1 MTGCKDVTD
10 EGIEIVRKNFGKL
23 KELHLEG
30 IDGLTINSIPLLI
43 STTTA
48 LEALN
53 LAKCYQMTDAVLHA
67 LATRLQP
74 VNKRVELR
82 DLNMMGCTRLTDAG
96 VGELLQK
103 CTGLATLNFRF
114 CTGVGGMAFSP
125 LQTISLSSLT
135 YLDVSGMKIHDLDL
149 SWITGGCRNLKT
161 LFLERIHTITNDS
174 MSLISDNLH
183 ALESLSLNGC
193 INIGDKGIFF
203 FCLGIRKA

>member
-1 MTGCKDVTD
+1 
-10 EGIEIVRKNFGKL
+10 
-23 KELHLEG
+23 
-30 IDGLTINSIPLLI
+30 
-43 STTTA
+43 
-48 LEALN
+48 
-53 LAKCYQMTDAVLHA
+53 
-67 LATRLQP
+67 
-74 VNKRVELR
+74 
-82 DLNMMGCTRLTDAG
+82 MMGCTRLTDAG

-103 CTGLATLNFRF
+103 CTGLVTLNLRF

-125 LQTISLSSLT
+125 LQTINLSSLT

-193 INIGDKGIFF
+193 INIGDKESFF
-203 FCLGIRKA
+203 AWVQERLKTN

>member
-1 MTGCKDVTD
+1 M
-10 EGIEIVRKNFGKL
+10 
-23 KELHLEG
+23 H
-30 IDGLTINSIPLLI
+30 
-43 STTTA
+43 
-48 LEALN
+48 
-53 LAKCYQMTDAVLHA
+53 
-67 LATRLQP
+67 
-74 VNKRVELR
+74 
-82 DLNMMGCTRLTDAG
+82 
-96 VGELLQK
+96 
-103 CTGLATLNFRF
+103 GLATLNLRF

-135 YLDVSGMKIHDLDL
+135 TLKFGMKIHDLDL

-203 FCLGIRKA
+203 CLGIRKA